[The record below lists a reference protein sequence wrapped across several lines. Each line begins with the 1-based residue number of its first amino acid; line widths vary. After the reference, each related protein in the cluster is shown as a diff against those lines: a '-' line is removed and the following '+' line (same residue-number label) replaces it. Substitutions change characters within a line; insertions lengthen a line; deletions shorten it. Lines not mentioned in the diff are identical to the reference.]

1 MKQKLILSLFL
12 FLLLAG
18 VIAIYNRTRSSFET
32 FQDNSEANRYLIKY
46 FDINKDFIEAKD
58 VDISKGYKLLLSE
71 GLFCEPSSAAVIGSL
86 GKLKEKN

>member
-32 FQDNSEANRYLIKY
+32 FQDNDEANSYLIKY
-46 FDINKDFIEAKD
+46 FD
-58 VDISKGYKLLLSE
+58 
-71 GLFCEPSSAAVIGSL
+71 
-86 GKLKEKN
+86 KERKILWNSFMVRDWQSYF